1 MRSRKTLAELRS
13 RRWFGV
19 DDLRAFGHRSRA
31 RQMGYDK
38 VDWDRPVVG
47 IINTWSDINQCHAH
61 FPDRVQWVK
70 RGILQA
76 GGMPL
81 ELPALSLSEPF
92 VKPTTM
98 LYRNLLA
105 MECEELI
112 RSHPID
118 GVVLNYVNGDLRD
131 KIDSVVKLG
140 DPLLVVGM
148 KNDLRVEVTVPERE
162 IQMVREGKSGKI
174 ATTAMPSAT
183 TKIIVDQIV
192 PLGNPKEGSNT
203 FKVYAR
209 IDDEISPRDGIK

>member
-1 MRSRKTLAELRS
+1 MQERVLAGETIFGLYPPDEARAPASSNGARRGGHSHGERKTLEELRS

-31 RQMGYDK
+31 RQMGYDTI
-38 VDWDRPVVG
+38 DWDRPVIG
-47 IINTWSDINQCHAH
+47 IINTWSEINQCHAH

-81 ELPALSLSEPF
+81 ELPAMSLSEPF

-98 LYRNLLA
+98 LYRNFLA

-118 GVVLNYVNGDLRD
+118 GVVLMGGCD
-131 KIDSVVKLG
+131 KTTPALIMGATSAG
-140 DPLLVVGM
+140 CRRSTCRPG
-148 KNDLRVEVTVPERE
+148 RCCAA
-162 IQMVREGKSGKI
+162 IGK
-174 ATTAMPSAT
+174 
-183 TKIIVDQIV
+183 D
-192 PLGNPKEGSNT
+192 
-203 FKVYAR
+203 R
-209 IDDEISPRDGIK
+209 